1 MTKMTVLVEDIT
13 TLAVDAIVTPAN
25 TALVNGGGI
34 NAYIHQAAGPQL
46 IVECQK
52 LGDCP
57 VGEAKTTSG
66 HQLASEHLIH
76 TTIPFWFG
84 GCDNEPE
91 QLTECYRAAVAEAR
105 SLGATSIAFASLAS
119 GLAQFPASIAAE
131 IAVSTVKQ
139 ALVDATD
146 IEQVFFVCTTSEDV
160 TCYNE
165 LLLN

>member
-1 MTKMTVLVEDIT
+1 M
-13 TLAVDAIVTPAN
+13 
-25 TALVNGGGI
+25 
-34 NAYIHQAAGPQL
+34 

-52 LGDCP
+52 LNDCP

-76 TTIPFWFG
+76 TTVPFWFG

-91 QLTECYRAAVAEAR
+91 QLSECYRAAVEEAHK
-105 SLGATSIAFASLAS
+105 LGVKSIAFSSLAS
-119 GLAQFPASIAAE
+119 GIAQFPASIAAE
-131 IAVSTVKQ
+131 IAVSAVKQ
-139 ALVDATD
+139 ALADATE

-160 TCYNE
+160 ACYND